1 MFYLF
6 VQQKKWKITAADLM
20 VSGCAVSC
28 HVGGKMWLFS
38 IYQSKTSGNP
48 EGLPEV
54 VIILQARSKL
64 HFFEGNT
71 GEGQREIAQTTQF
84 QTAVI
89 VAACGEADCE
99 GVFTNHN
106 IVFLTGQ
113 EACAAH
119 VVLDSACCGAGEEEG
134 WWVISQA

>member
-1 MFYLF
+1 
-6 VQQKKWKITAADLM
+6 M
-20 VSGCAVSC
+20 VSGCAVIC
-28 HVGGKMWLFS
+28 HARGKMWLFS

-71 GEGQREIAQTTQF
+71 GEGQREVAQTAQL

>member
-1 MFYLF
+1 
-6 VQQKKWKITAADLM
+6 
-20 VSGCAVSC
+20 
-28 HVGGKMWLFS
+28 MWLFS
-38 IYQSKTSGNP
+38 IYQSKDSGNP

-54 VIILQARSKL
+54 SILQTRSKL

-71 GEGQREIAQTTQF
+71 GEGQLEVAQTAQF

-99 GVFTNHN
+99 GVCTNHN

-113 EACAAH
+113 EVCAAH